1 MATTDKK
8 LAVIDGN
15 AVIYRA
21 FYAIQQ
27 QLSSNNQP
35 TNAVYGFFSI
45 LFKVINELSP
55 DYLVVALD
63 RPEPTFRHKLSVDYK
78 AQRIKQPDELYSQI
92 PIIKELLTAIGV
104 PILEVVGYEADDI
117 IGTVVN
123 QVPDNV
129 FSYIITG
136 DKDSFQLV
144 NDRVNVY
151 WLKQGLQKTVIL
163 DRDGVIESIG
173 LEPKQ
178 VVDYKSLRGDPSDNI
193 AGVPGIGDKTATE
206 LLKTFG
212 SLDRLQAALAAGENV
227 NIKPRW
233 RQLIIDNQAS
243 LDLSQQLAEINCQVP
258 VNFSLAEAHFE
269 IANLVTARQAF
280 LNWQLHS
287 LIGRLEKLSEPIKTE
302 QEQSESK
309 LAQPE
314 FVKIN
319 NSDLSK
325 KIADNWNQPVL
336 GLAPLFVDERLVAIM
351 IAGSE
356 LVYQLEIGGQAQDS
370 LFGQNKISDSE
381 VIQQWKSVL
390 ENDTIKKIVFQAKE
404 VIKFLLAENIN
415 CRGLIGDPLLANY
428 LLHPGER
435 QSNLSAIGHQAG
447 LILPMVE
454 NELDNFVG
462 AASKIINIHNNLVK
476 QLTSEQLLTIYN
488 NVELPLITVLAKME
502 RAGIKL
508 DNDWL
513 VVLAKDWQSR
523 LTRLTADIYQQA
535 GREFNLNS
543 PKQLQ
548 EILFSHL
555 GLSAKGLSKT
565 KSGPSTDATNLQK
578 LAQIHPIATLLLEYR
593 EIAKLLSTYALALP
607 RLVNPRDGR
616 LRASFHQAITATGRL
631 SSSNPNLQNIPIR
644 TEIGKKLRQ
653 AFVAES
659 NYQLISFDYSQIEL
673 RIMASLAKEEEMI
686 ADFLAGRDI
695 HLATAAKINEIDLD
709 QVNDQQRRAAKAVN
723 FGILYGQ
730 GPYGLAEV
738 TGLSYGAAKDFIDQ
752 YFAVY
757 PRVNQYIAELIELA
771 AANGF
776 AETMWGRRRYLPD
789 LFSFNPSIKRAAERM
804 AVNLPIQGTAAD
816 IMKAAMIKVDD
827 WLSSRFLPNQARLVL
842 QIHDEILI
850 EAEQGL
856 VAEIIK
862 EVPGLMAG
870 VINLAVPLAVNST
883 VGVNWS
889 EL

>member
-523 LTRLTADIYQQA
+523 LTRLTANIYQQA

>member
-302 QEQSESK
+302 QGQSESK

-314 FVKIN
+314 LVKIN

-435 QSNLSAIGHQAG
+435 QSNLLAIGHQAG

-462 AASKIINIHNNLVK
+462 AASKIIDIHNNLVK

-578 LAQIHPIATLLLEYR
+578 LTQIHPIATLLLEYR

-738 TGLSYGAAKDFIDQ
+738 TGLSYGAAKDFINQ

-850 EAEQGL
+850 EAEQDL

>member
-302 QEQSESK
+302 QGQSESK

-314 FVKIN
+314 LVKIN

-435 QSNLSAIGHQAG
+435 QSNLLAIGHQAG

-462 AASKIINIHNNLVK
+462 AASKIIDIHNNLVK

-578 LAQIHPIATLLLEYR
+578 LTQIHPIATLLLEYR

-850 EAEQGL
+850 EAEQDL

>member
-1 MATTDKK
+1 M
-8 LAVIDGN
+8 
-15 AVIYRA
+15 
-21 FYAIQQ
+21 
-27 QLSSNNQP
+27 
-35 TNAVYGFFSI
+35 
-45 LFKVINELSP
+45 
-55 DYLVVALD
+55 
-63 RPEPTFRHKLSVDYK
+63 
-78 AQRIKQPDELYSQI
+78 
-92 PIIKELLTAIGV
+92 
-104 PILEVVGYEADDI
+104 
-117 IGTVVN
+117 
-123 QVPDNV
+123 
-129 FSYIITG
+129 
-136 DKDSFQLV
+136 
-144 NDRVNVY
+144 
-151 WLKQGLQKTVIL
+151 
-163 DRDGVIESIG
+163 
-173 LEPKQ
+173 
-178 VVDYKSLRGDPSDNI
+178 
-193 AGVPGIGDKTATE
+193 
-206 LLKTFG
+206 
-212 SLDRLQAALAAGENV
+212 
-227 NIKPRW
+227 
-233 RQLIIDNQAS
+233 
-243 LDLSQQLAEINCQVP
+243 
-258 VNFSLAEAHFE
+258 
-269 IANLVTARQAF
+269 
-280 LNWQLHS
+280 
-287 LIGRLEKLSEPIKTE
+287 
-302 QEQSESK
+302 
-309 LAQPE
+309 
-314 FVKIN
+314 
-319 NSDLSK
+319 
-325 KIADNWNQPVL
+325 
-336 GLAPLFVDERLVAIM
+336 
-351 IAGSE
+351 
-356 LVYQLEIGGQAQDS
+356 
-370 LFGQNKISDSE
+370 
-381 VIQQWKSVL
+381 
-390 ENDTIKKIVFQAKE
+390 
-404 VIKFLLAENIN
+404 
-415 CRGLIGDPLLANY
+415 
-428 LLHPGER
+428 
-435 QSNLSAIGHQAG
+435 
-447 LILPMVE
+447 
-454 NELDNFVG
+454 
-462 AASKIINIHNNLVK
+462 
-476 QLTSEQLLTIYN
+476 
-488 NVELPLITVLAKME
+488 
-502 RAGIKL
+502 
-508 DNDWL
+508 
-513 VVLAKDWQSR
+513 
-523 LTRLTADIYQQA
+523 
-535 GREFNLNS
+535 
-543 PKQLQ
+543 
-548 EILFSHL
+548 
-555 GLSAKGLSKT
+555 
-565 KSGPSTDATNLQK
+565 
-578 LAQIHPIATLLLEYR
+578 EYR

-850 EAEQGL
+850 EAEQDL

>member
-302 QEQSESK
+302 QGQSESK

-523 LTRLTADIYQQA
+523 LTRLTANIYQQA

-578 LAQIHPIATLLLEYR
+578 LAQIHPIAILLLEYR

>member
-302 QEQSESK
+302 QGQSESK

-314 FVKIN
+314 LVKIN

-435 QSNLSAIGHQAG
+435 QSNLLAIGHQAG

-462 AASKIINIHNNLVK
+462 AASKIIDIHNNLVK

-816 IMKAAMIKVDD
+816 IMKVAMIKVDD

>member
-302 QEQSESK
+302 QGQSESK

-523 LTRLTADIYQQA
+523 LTRLTANIYQQA

-695 HLATAAKINEIDLD
+695 HLVTAAKINEIDLD

>member
-302 QEQSESK
+302 QGQSESK

-523 LTRLTADIYQQA
+523 LTRLTANIYQQA